1 MRPIRIGNKAM
12 AVSAE
17 KSQAPVKQCKR
28 SVKPVFHHSG
38 SLTFG
43 AVNRIGIINFGLLG
57 ILVLAGLL
65 AIQAVRLKHT
75 TETEQ
80 HRFSENVNLALRRTA
95 HRLLAMAGNRT
106 GAIPPVEETES
117 STWTVSL
124 EQHFDY
130 DSLPNL
136 LRESFALQ
144 HITGNYNVM
153 LVNCQSD
160 DLMLGYAASTFD
172 TLREVPC
179 SGRDQTTGCYNLRV
193 SFPDRAAAPAR
204 EKGLW
209 LWLAG
214 IAVCLVAF
222 VSFAGYNQLKK
233 NLLTT
238 ERPLAHAAGKVSG
251 ASFSNEHLLAF
262 GQSTLD
268 ISNQKLL
275 VKNKAK
281 NLTYREAKLLHFFGS
296 HAGQLLTRD
305 LILQSVWKDEGILV
319 GRSVDVFV
327 SRLRKLLK
335 DDETLRIANVHGIGY
350 RLEINRPYPVT

>member
-1 MRPIRIGNKAM
+1 MRLIRIGDKTM
-12 AVSAE
+12 SVTAE
-17 KSQAPVKQCKR
+17 KGQVPVKQCKR
-28 SVKPVFHHSG
+28 SVKPVFHHPG

-43 AVNRIGIINFGLLG
+43 AVNRIGIINFGLSGLV
-57 ILVLAGLL
+57 VLAGLL

-95 HRLLAMAGNRT
+95 HRLLAMAGNRK

-117 STWTVSL
+117 GTWTVSL

-172 TLREVPC
+172 ALREVPC

-193 SFPDRAAAPAR
+193 SFPDRAAAPLQ

-214 IAVCLVAF
+214 MSACLIIF
-222 VSFAGYNQLKK
+222 VFFLVYSKLIKSKLSSKK
-233 NLLTT
+233 PPSSATGSL
-238 ERPLAHAAGKVSG
+238 SG

-281 NLTYREAKLLHFFGS
+281 DLTYREAKLLHFFGS

-305 LILQSVWKDEGILV
+305 LILQSVWEDEGILV

-350 RLEINRPYPVT
+350 RLEINRPYPVR